1 MRWSASTSS
10 WRKASSSS
18 RGDRAFG
25 LPGRV
30 RAGALALVL
39 LGVLAMDILR
49 PLRSFLPAFVAVVAL
64 AGPLHAQD
72 ASPPAAAPTASADV
86 AAASGTLKRI
96 RDTSTL
102 TLGVREASVPF
113 SFIDSRKEPRGY
125 SVDVCLKIADAIKT
139 ELKLPRLDVRFLPV
153 SSANRIEMVKNGK
166 VDLECGST
174 TNTRERQK
182 DVAFAYTTFV
192 AGIKMLAKKSSNI
205 ASVDDLRGKTIVVT
219 KGTTSEK
226 MLREMNDDRV
236 LHLTILEAK
245 DHNESFAAVADGRA
259 VAFPMDDVLLYG
271 LISKATKP
279 DDFAVVG
286 KYLSVE
292 PYAIMLRKDDPAFER
307 LVDRTLID
315 LFQSGEIRRAYARW
329 FATRDLTVPMN
340 QHVKE
345 AFAVPNTYPAWP

>member
-1 MRWSASTSS
+1 MTTARLLA
-10 WRKASSSS
+10 A
-18 RGDRAFG
+18 A
-25 LPGRV
+25 LAVCAALIVPP
-30 RAGALALVL
+30 ALAL
-39 LGVLAMDILR
+39 
-49 PLRSFLPAFVAVVAL
+49 
-64 AGPLHAQD
+64 AQD
-72 ASPPAAAPTASADV
+72 ASKPADPID
-86 AAASGTLKRI
+86 TLKRI
-96 RDTSTL
+96 KDSGAITI
-102 TLGVREASVPF
+102 GVREASVPF
-113 SFIDSRKEPRGY
+113 SFVDAQKQPQGY
-125 SVDVCLKIADAIKT
+125 SIDLCLRIADAVKN
-139 ELKLPRLDVRFLPV
+139 ELKMPRLDVRFLPV
-153 SSANRIEMVKNGK
+153 TSSNRIPMVKDGK

-174 TNTRERQK
+174 TNTRDRQK

-192 AGIKMLAKKSSNI
+192 AGIKMLARKSSNI
-205 ASVDDLRGKTIVVT
+205 TSIEDLRGKTVVVT

-329 FATRDLTVPMN
+329 FATKDLTVPMN
-340 QHVKE
+340 QYVKE